1 MGESLGKVLLTVSPT
16 RPSFSPPARVFSQ
29 PPLALQP
36 DFYASGA
43 SSFLSMICRLLILG
57 SLFCPRFLCFHQ
69 LADSFC
75 KMPGVGYPDPVFGPS
90 EGADE
95 DPRCGRRTYGAPE
108 VGHTQNAGLASVT
121 TFRINTCKSVSKQ
134 MTLTTFRINTY
145 EKRGGGGTDGEGY
158 RPGTSL
164 TEQTGSI
171 PNTVRI
177 RTYRNTGA
185 GGAGAMIA
193 PVAVLRP
200 RRCDGR
206 PPRPKPWDSLPS
218 RWVIRSRPSRSDC
231 GPPKSGP
238 RDLSRKS
245 GASRPCAHCP

>member
-1 MGESLGKVLLTVSPT
+1 MSPT
-16 RPSFSPPARVFSQ
+16 RPSFSPQPRVFSQ

-43 SSFLSMICRLLILG
+43 SSFLSMICRLLISLG

-121 TFRINTCKSVSKQ
+121 TFRINT
-134 MTLTTFRINTY
+134 Y
-145 EKRGGGGTDGEGY
+145 EKRGGGGTDGGGY

-171 PNTVRI
+171 PDTAETLAAACKTSACHGKR
-177 RTYRNTGA
+177 
-185 GGAGAMIA
+185 
-193 PVAVLRP
+193 AVLW
-200 RRCDGR
+200 
-206 PPRPKPWDSLPS
+206 KKNFALSLNGS
-218 RWVIRSRPSRSDC
+218 C
-231 GPPKSGP
+231 GNAP
-238 RDLSRKS
+238 
-245 GASRPCAHCP
+245 